1 LSNLEENGSGPPG
14 GVRTW
19 EAYTSAAKDALW
31 ALDFFV
37 GPRSGCARRPAV
49 FPERIELDLAQLLL
63 GATYS
68 CSELSLSQ
76 QMANEFFADRI
87 AQATGLTE
95 WASSVKPKE

>member
-1 LSNLEENGSGPPG
+1 M
-14 GVRTW
+14 
-19 EAYTSAAKDALW
+19 
-31 ALDFFV
+31 
-37 GPRSGCARRPAV
+37 

-87 AQATGLTE
+87 AQATGLTD